1 MDGFAAASNA
11 DSVPLSI
18 PPSGDAGNSAA
29 CCAPIKDGMAVT
41 SSSDNV
47 PSKVPPSGDDV
58 NSVTKL
64 VPIMDEITVA
74 SNSDSVPVREPPS
87 GVSGNSAALQPP
99 SEIDILQLHLDTLT
113 TNAAY
118 HKLNHRTSPV
128 WNFFCNE
135 HIKGDAHV
143 VVCCI
148 CRTKEL
154 SLAKIRHALASK
166 KKDKGI
172 MIYKH
177 KNGTTAMKNHV
188 LTMHAKLFEEF
199 QKHKE
204 ANDKKPKK
212 RKKPEMTNQQKIT
225 KKLAKKLRSEGGKKY
240 LPNSKPQKQFDNNLR
255 LMVMKGLQAPNMVC
269 NNPYFRNLVLHLDP
283 KVSFPSRHVLQD
295 KIVPQLR
302 SNVEKVVYNTLT
314 RSGNVLRCAITFD
327 LWMSRNAEDIF
338 GVMMHF
344 IDSEWSIKLF
354 NIGLMKMEHT
364 NGEALKTIFEGE
376 CEKYGILEKT
386 IAFVSDEG
394 KNLETCIKAFETS
407 ILCADISSRI
417 VQGPFWGLCNAH
429 MISKSIGWVFVKQ
442 DKDTPAVDSDLSLID
457 VQSAKKNCSQTQ
469 HIQRRVER
477 AGNCGN
483 RRRRT
488 RDSPLPL

>member
-29 CCAPIKDGMAVT
+29 CCAPIKDGITAT
-41 SSSDNV
+41 SNSDNV

-74 SNSDSVPVREPPS
+74 SNSDSVPLRIPPS
-87 GVSGNSAALQPP
+87 RVPGNSTALQPP

-118 HKLNHRTSPV
+118 HKLNHCTSPV

-135 HIKGDAHV
+135 HTKGNANV
-143 VVCCI
+143 VVSCI

-212 RKKPEMTNQQKIT
+212 HKKPEMTNQLKIT

-240 LPNSKPQKQFDNNLR
+240 LPNSKPQKQFENN
-255 LMVMKGLQAPNMVC
+255 
-269 NNPYFRNLVLHLDP
+269 
-283 KVSFPSRHVLQD
+283 
-295 KIVPQLR
+295 
-302 SNVEKVVYNTLT
+302 
-314 RSGNVLRCAITFD
+314 
-327 LWMSRNAEDIF
+327 
-338 GVMMHF
+338 
-344 IDSEWSIKLF
+344 
-354 NIGLMKMEHT
+354 
-364 NGEALKTIFEGE
+364 
-376 CEKYGILEKT
+376 
-386 IAFVSDEG
+386 
-394 KNLETCIKAFETS
+394 
-407 ILCADISSRI
+407 
-417 VQGPFWGLCNAH
+417 WGL
-429 MISKSIGWVFVKQ
+429 W
-442 DKDTPAVDSDLSLID
+442 
-457 VQSAKKNCSQTQ
+457 
-469 HIQRRVER
+469 
-477 AGNCGN
+477 
-483 RRRRT
+483 
-488 RDSPLPL
+488 